1 MRCAST
7 FTRALCLEA
16 AIALLVSS
24 RLEAQPSAEAVDESM
39 RHPSTQGAPAP
50 SEPPLIPPEPLETP
64 LAYPE
69 DGAGAAIVVVEL
81 TIDASGKV
89 TDTQLIEGE
98 PPFAEAALSAAR
110 AFRFEPARRAGR
122 PVPVRI
128 RYTLHFTPEEPESEP
143 PPRVAEP
150 GAPPPVEPAAPAD
163 PVEIVIHGER
173 PPPGTVTITREE
185 ARMLPGTFGDPVR
198 AIESQPG
205 VVPIVSGL
213 PAFFI
218 RGAPPANVG
227 FFIDGVDVPLL
238 FHAFFGPSVLHPG
251 IIDGIDFYPGA
262 APVRY
267 GRFAGPVVA
276 LRSSPLTG
284 RTGGEASVRLIDAG
298 ALLETGFGGGGAG
311 AGGAPRSAVRVGGRY
326 SYAGLVLSLLSDAEL
341 DYWDYQAQ
349 ARLALGDDEAI
360 SFFAFGAYDLFRPP
374 SDAENTGGEVEFHR
388 ADVRYTRRLG
398 ASTELSVAVTAGY
411 DRAGGAVEDASVVD
425 AESLRAR
432 AELNSVLSESATLF
446 VGVDGRIDRFGLETN
461 PAYLSYPDYS
471 ALFPERTESVV
482 GAYVEAELQPTRSI
496 RVTPGVRADVYR
508 GQGVTV
514 VGVDPRISA
523 EFELRRAVVL
533 EHSFGILHQRPNFAA
548 QVPGAQVADLAGGL
562 QQALLFSSGVRFP
575 LPGDLSAS
583 ATVFR
588 SAYFRALD
596 PIGGGRDFT
605 IDRTL
610 LDRRATVSAAGLELR
625 ISRPLTRRL
634 GGFLGYTLS
643 RSEQTVRGRKA
654 VSGFDRPHVLQGA
667 LGYDFGNGF
676 RGGVRAIFYSGVP
689 ALSLEG
695 SPTFTD
701 SRRGRPYFRADL
713 RFEKR
718 FRLGEAGY
726 WGIIAEVLNAT
737 STREVVRL
745 DCGELC
751 RERSAGPVV
760 LPSLGVE
767 AAF

>member
-1 MRCAST
+1 
-7 FTRALCLEA
+7 
-16 AIALLVSS
+16 
-24 RLEAQPSAEAVDESM
+24 
-39 RHPSTQGAPAP
+39 G
-50 SEPPLIPPEPLETP
+50 
-64 LAYPE
+64 YPE
-69 DGAGAAIVVVEL
+69 EGRGAATVVVEL
-81 TIDASGKV
+81 TIDASGTV
-89 TDTQLIEGE
+89 TDAQLIEGE
-98 PPFAEAALSAAR
+98 SPFAEAALAAVR

-128 RYTLHFTPEEPESEP
+128 RYTLHFTPEEPAEPEPVVEAGHEP
-143 PPRVAEP
+143 PAPEAEARTTTP
-150 GAPPPVEPAAPAD
+150 HAPI
-163 PVEIVIHGER
+163 EIEVRGQR
-173 PPPGTVTITREE
+173 PPPGSVTITRDE

-227 FFIDGVDVPLL
+227 FFIDGIDVPLL

-251 IIDGIDFYPGA
+251 IVGGIDFYPGA

-276 LRSSPLTG
+276 LRSSPLSG
-284 RTGGEASVRLIDAG
+284 RTGGEANVRLIDAG
-298 ALLETGFGGGGAG
+298 ALLQTGFGAPVD
-311 AGGAPRSAVRVGGRY
+311 ARGAPRRAVRVGGRY

-341 DYWDYQAQ
+341 DYWDYHAQ
-349 ARLALGDDEAI
+349 ARLALGDDDAI
-360 SFFAFGAYDLFRPP
+360 QLFAFGAYDLFRPP

-388 ADVRYTRRLG
+388 VDVRYTRRLG
-398 ASTELSVAVTAGY
+398 PNTELSIAVTGGY
-411 DRAGGAVEDASVVD
+411 DRAGGAVENASVVD
-425 AESLRAR
+425 SESLRAR
-432 AELNSVLSESATLF
+432 AELESVLSDAATVY
-446 VGVDGRIDRFGLETN
+446 VGVDGRVDRFGLETN

-471 ALFPERTESVV
+471 ALFPERTEGVV
-482 GAYVEAELQPTRSI
+482 GAYVEAALQPTRTI
-496 RVTPGVRADVYR
+496 RVRPGVRADVYR

-523 EFELRRAVVL
+523 EFEVGRDVVL

-562 QQALLFSSGVRFP
+562 QQALLFASGVRFP
-575 LPGDLSAS
+575 LPSDLSAS

-689 ALSLEG
+689 ALTLEG

-701 SRRGRPYFRADL
+701 DRRGRPYFRTDL

-726 WGIIAEVLNAT
+726 WGIVAEVLNAT